1 MSEDRKLLEPLSTVV
16 SGVLRLLVGA
26 LAISVVLSLF
36 NNDIAF
42 WNGPRNCATADWVS
56 GSSSA
61 ADAMFSARNG
71 AHVTAVPQYCADHP
85 SSYQHLLGVLNG
97 LPTLVLLIGGLILLN
112 RLLQSAARNGV
123 YTTQTASRLRLLGW
137 WLLLGSVVAEVIEAS
152 ARAALLVTLTDN
164 VTFSAEAVLH
174 TSAFPYFT
182 VLTALGVLTFARITR
197 AGAAMREDLEGT
209 V

>member
-16 SGVLRLLVGA
+16 SGVLRLLVGV

-42 WNGPRNCATADWVS
+42 WSGPGNCATADWIS

-71 AHVTAVPQYCADHP
+71 AHVTAVPQYCAEHP
-85 SSYQHLLGVLNG
+85 SNYQHLLRVLGGV
-97 LPTLVLLIGGLILLN
+97 PTLILLIGGLILLN
-112 RLLQSAARNGV
+112 RLLQSAARDGV
-123 YTTQTASRLRLLGW
+123 YTTQTASRLHLLGW
-137 WLLLGSVVAEVIEAS
+137 WLLLGSVFAEVIEAG
-152 ARAALLVTLTDN
+152 ARAALLATLTDN

-174 TSAFPYFT
+174 TSAFPYLT

-197 AGAAMREDLEGT
+197 VGATMREDLEGT